1 MTNIFITIINMS
13 ITASVL
19 AIALLLL
26 NAVFKRLPR
35 FVSVIL
41 WAFVA
46 VRLILPFNF
55 ESDLSLI
62 PSGETLPQNITDTA
76 VPQDR
81 KSVV

>member
-26 NAVFKRLPR
+26 GAVFKRLPR

-55 ESDLSLI
+55 
-62 PSGETLPQNITDTA
+62 
-76 VPQDR
+76 
-81 KSVV
+81 